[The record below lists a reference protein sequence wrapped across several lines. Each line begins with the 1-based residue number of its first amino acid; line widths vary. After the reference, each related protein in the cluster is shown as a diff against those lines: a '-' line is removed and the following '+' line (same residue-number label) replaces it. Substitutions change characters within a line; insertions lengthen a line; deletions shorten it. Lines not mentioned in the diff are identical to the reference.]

1 MCGVDVMAREVEG
14 GLQGAQGAAPRH
26 PGASR
31 KSSEDHAALAARPNA
46 ALHVQLADILRERI
60 YSHEW
65 AVNARIPSEHE
76 LMQQFGIS
84 RGTVR
89 RALKSLVEEGLLV
102 QQHGRGT
109 FVAEPGISHPAGVR
123 PISFAESLHRQ
134 GKAFVTRVVDK
145 RVIPAPADVAYELDV
160 KPATAVMFMR
170 RVRLVDGEPVMCQ
183 ESWSSLSECPG
194 LDAMD
199 FERESLFDAVQKCSH
214 RKIKYSVMRYQAR
227 VAGREHGELLGCDES
242 AAVLLLEQTIRL
254 EDGAAIEW
262 SNTWLKPGQS
272 IVGTAVQPD

>member
-1 MCGVDVMAREVEG
+1 MAPEIESE
-14 GLQGAQGAAPRH
+14 AQGAPARH
-26 PGASR
+26 PGTPR
-31 KSSEDHAALAARPNA
+31 RRSESPHALVARSNV
-46 ALHVQLADILRERI
+46 ALHVQLADILREKI
-60 YSHEW
+60 YNHEW
-65 AVNARIPSEHE
+65 NVNVRIPSEHE
-76 LMQQFGIS
+76 LMQRFGIS

-134 GKAFVTRVVDK
+134 GKSFVTRVVDK
-145 RVIPAPADVAYELDV
+145 RVVPAPADVAYELDV
-160 KPATAVMFMR
+160 KPATSVMFMR
-170 RVRLVDGEPVMCQ
+170 RVRLVDGEPIMCQ
-183 ESWSSLSECPG
+183 ESWSNLFECPG
-194 LDAMD
+194 LDVMD
-199 FERESLFDAVQKCSH
+199 FEKESLFDAVQQCSH

>member
-1 MCGVDVMAREVEG
+1 MARDAEG
-14 GLQGAQGAAPRH
+14 GFQEAQGAAPRH

-31 KSSEDHAALAARPNA
+31 RNSEIHTALTVRPST
-46 ALHVQLADILRERI
+46 ALHVQLADILREKI

-65 AVNARIPSEHE
+65 VVNARIPSEHE

-109 FVAEPGISHPAGVR
+109 FVAEPGISHPAGIR

-134 GKAFVTRVVDK
+134 GKAFVTHVVDK
-145 RVIPAPADVAYELDV
+145 RVIPAPADVAYELDI

-170 RVRLVDGEPVMCQ
+170 RVRLVDGEPVMC
-183 ESWSSLSECPG
+183 
-194 LDAMD
+194 
-199 FERESLFDAVQKCSH
+199 
-214 RKIKYSVMRYQAR
+214 
-227 VAGREHGELLGCDES
+227 
-242 AAVLLLEQTIRL
+242 
-254 EDGAAIEW
+254 
-262 SNTWLKPGQS
+262 
-272 IVGTAVQPD
+272 